1 MVCWFSWCPPHYH
14 LCTFVLLAHEL
25 IKTPPLSGGQREEE
39 IIVES
44 AMNVPA
50 FCITL
55 FELTISIPSSFLSFL
70 FSATV
75 SWSQPGRLTALQIVK
90 KKMQLRWRI
99 HQQPGWVQIVKNVKM
114 WCSHTHKKCPTWIRK
129 WKLCPHAEKCQT
141 WIRKRVKMWTWNT
154 MGTPIVFPQNI
165 FWNPSRSF
173 SKMVYKKIY
182 KNNPSASQNCGN

>member
-1 MVCWFSWCPPHYH
+1 MVCWFSWCLPHYH

-90 KKMQLRWRI
+90 KKKYSWGGGSINSLVGYRLW
-99 HQQPGWVQIVKNVKM
+99 KM
-114 WCSHTHKKCPTWIRK
+114 WRCGVPTHT
-129 WKLCPHAEKCQT
+129 
-141 WIRKRVKMWTWNT
+141 KMPNLDQKVE
-154 MGTPIVFPQNI
+154 IVSTCRIVPNLDQ
-165 FWNPSRSF
+165 
-173 SKMVYKKIY
+173 K
-182 KNNPSASQNCGN
+182 ASQNVDLKHNGHTNCFPSKYFLKPKQIFLKNGI